1 MKESCSKAEDLFNN
15 LKNKGGNLKVP
26 TTQLENSCLKQ
37 QTNIIIYGF
46 KNSLQVFCFNKQK
59 NL

>member
-15 LKNKGGNLKVP
+15 LKNKGGNLRDP

-37 QTNIIIYGF
+37 QTNIIINGF
-46 KNSLQVFCFNKQK
+46 KNSLQVFCFNK
-59 NL
+59 